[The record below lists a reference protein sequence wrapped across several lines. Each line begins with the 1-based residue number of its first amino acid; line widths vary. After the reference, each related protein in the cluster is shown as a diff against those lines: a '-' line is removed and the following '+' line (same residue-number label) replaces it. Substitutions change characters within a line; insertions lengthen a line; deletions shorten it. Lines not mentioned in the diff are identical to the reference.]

1 MSLSIIGMV
10 FASFASPV
18 AVNRIL
24 EYIFVFLF
32 KLQLDLNHFLS
43 SLETKGRNDYIRPWF
58 WVVCLFFG
66 PLIVSICF
74 QWYIYLGTRTLARTQ
89 GILTELV
96 FEHSLRIRFKAESSG
111 GEGRT
116 PSPSTAATPAPA
128 SETGSVES
136 ETAGGS
142 DGQSDGQSSIAHS
155 ESSAAAKGKGKEES
169 AKEAKKKDNLIGKI
183 NTLVTVDVD
192 NITNAKDILMLG
204 QYCIHL
210 AYVIC

>member
-1 MSLSIIGMV
+1 M
-10 FASFASPV
+10 
-18 AVNRIL
+18 
-24 EYIFVFLF
+24 
-32 KLQLDLNHFLS
+32 DLNHFLS
-43 SLETKGRNDYIRPWF
+43 SLEKKGRNDYIRSWF

-116 PSPSTAATPAPA
+116 PSPSTAVTPAPA
-128 SETGSVES
+128 SETGSVDS
-136 ETAGGS
+136 ETAGGE
-142 DGQSDGQSSIAHS
+142 DGQSSTAYS
-155 ESSAAAKGKGKEES
+155 ESSAAAAKGKGKADPEES

-204 QYCIHL
+204 QRCIHPT
-210 AYVIC
+210 YVSCC

>member
-1 MSLSIIGMV
+1 M
-10 FASFASPV
+10 
-18 AVNRIL
+18 
-24 EYIFVFLF
+24 
-32 KLQLDLNHFLS
+32 
-43 SLETKGRNDYIRPWF
+43 
-58 WVVCLFFG
+58 
-66 PLIVSICF
+66 SICF

-96 FEHSLRIRFKAESSG
+96 FEHSLRIRFKAELSG

-128 SETGSVES
+128 SETGSVDS
-136 ETAGGS
+136 ETAGG
-142 DGQSDGQSSIAHS
+142 DDGQSSTAYS
-155 ESSAAAKGKGKEES
+155 ESSAVAKGKGKGKADPEES

-204 QYCIHL
+204 QCCIHST
-210 AYVIC
+210 YVSG

>member
-1 MSLSIIGMV
+1 MC
-10 FASFASPV
+10 
-18 AVNRIL
+18 
-24 EYIFVFLF
+24 
-32 KLQLDLNHFLS
+32 LNHFLS
-43 SLETKGRNDYIRPWF
+43 SLETKGRDDYIRPWF

-116 PSPSTAATPAPA
+116 PSPSTAVTPAPGSDTA
-128 SETGSVES
+128 SVES
-136 ETAGGS
+136 ETTTGS
-142 DGQSDGQSSIAHS
+142 NDGQSSTAFS
-155 ESSAAAKGKGKEES
+155 ESSSAAKGKGKADPAPEES

-204 QYCIHL
+204 QCHL
-210 AYVIC
+210 AFIQLALVVDVIFTVLQVPLELSLAVAFLYTVLGWR